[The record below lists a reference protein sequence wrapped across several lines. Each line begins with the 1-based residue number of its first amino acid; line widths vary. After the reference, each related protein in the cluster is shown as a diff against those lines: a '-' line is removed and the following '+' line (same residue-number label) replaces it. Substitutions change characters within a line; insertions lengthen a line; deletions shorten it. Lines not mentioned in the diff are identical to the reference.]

1 MKLPPI
7 PKPVS
12 TLLSLLPQ
20 FPPSVAAAVI
30 VNLWLGKI
38 LNTVNLPDAQ
48 DKVVC
53 INVNDAGLRLLF
65 RMRRDGVVACRG
77 AQPDLTIS
85 ANTAEFLALALRK
98 EDADTLFFD
107 RRLCMEGD
115 TELGLLIKN
124 TLDALDT
131 TALNTSIPTPAAL
144 LRLLKFSSR
153 GE

>member
-30 VNLWLGKI
+30 VNLWLGKT
-38 LNTVNLPDAQ
+38 LNAVNLPDAR

-53 INVNDAGLRLLF
+53 INVNDAGLRLLL
-65 RMRRDGVVACRG
+65 RMRDVGIVACRG
-77 AQPDLTIS
+77 APPDLTIS
-85 ANTAEFLALALRK
+85 ADVAVFIALALRE
-98 EDADTLFFD
+98 EDADTLFFN

-115 TELGLLIKN
+115 TELGLLIRN
-124 TLDALDT
+124 TLDALD
-131 TALNTSIPTPAAL
+131 AAAPGISLPTPLAL
-144 LRLLKFSSR
+144 LKLLKLASQ

>member
-1 MKLPPI
+1 MELPPI

-12 TLLSLLPQ
+12 ALLSRLPQ
-20 FPPSVAAAVI
+20 FPPSVAAAVF
-30 VNLWLGKI
+30 VNLWLGKT

-53 INVNDAGLRLLF
+53 INVNDAGLRLLL
-65 RMRRDGVVACRG
+65 RMRREGVVACRG

-85 ANTAEFLALALRK
+85 ANAAEFLALASRK
-98 EDADTLFFD
+98 EDADTLFFN

-115 TELGLLIKN
+115 TELGLLLKN

-131 TALNTSIPTPAAL
+131 TALNIPIPAPAVL
-144 LRLLKFSSR
+144 LRLLKFSSL

>member
-1 MKLPPI
+1 MKLPPV
-7 PKPVS
+7 PKSVS

-20 FPPSVAAAVI
+20 FPPAVAAAVI

-48 DKVVC
+48 DKVIC
-53 INVNDAGLRLLF
+53 INVNDAGLRLLL
-65 RMRRDGVVACRG
+65 RLRRDGVVACRG

-85 ANTAEFLALALRK
+85 ANAAEFLALALRK
-98 EDADTLFFD
+98 EDADTLFFN

-131 TALNTSIPTPAAL
+131 TALNASIPTPAAL